1 MTTPRYFNGFVSRF
15 SAGGRHPSPGDR
27 QAAILLLQ
35 RSGVSNQGIR
45 QFLGGETVANAVD
58 RHKLA
63 GIVGELLDLTQAPPG
78 GAVALL
84 LVPAVQ
90 AAREAAR
97 RARKLQ
103 DFGLSAAGA
112 QQSVAGQPINGA
124 DDRQILP
131 QLVIAALDGALPA
144 HGGGSNEMTF
154 DDTSGKEK

>member
-15 SAGGRHPSPGDR
+15 SAGGHSQSSRDR

-35 RSGVSNQGIR
+35 RSGLSNQGIR
-45 QFLGGETVANAVD
+45 QFLGGESVANAVD

-63 GIVGELLDLTQAPPG
+63 GIVGELLDLTQAPGP
-78 GAVALL
+78 AVFL

-112 QQSVAGQPINGA
+112 RQFVAGLPINA
-124 DDRQILP
+124 DDRQLLP
-131 QLVIAALDGALPA
+131 LIVSAVLGGARPLHA
-144 HGGGSNEMTF
+144 GGYNQMTL
-154 DDTSGKEK
+154 DDTRGAEK